1 MGKSKVMVT
10 RIIQKQLL
18 DRVHKGKL
26 LLVTGPR
33 QVGKTTLMRQLVEKQ
48 AEKFLWLNCDNPD
61 DRADLENATVTS
73 LKSLLGAH
81 SLVVLDEAQRVKN
94 IGLTLKMLADNFPNV
109 QVLASGS
116 SALELANE
124 IKEPLT
130 GRKREFHLYPF
141 STQEMINI
149 TSLREE
155 KRLLEQRLIYGFY
168 PEVVNSP
175 SDASAALFEIT
186 GSYLYKDI
194 LTLDQVRKPVI
205 LQKLLL
211 ALALQVGS
219 EVTFNELG
227 NTVGIDK
234 ETAEKYLDLLEKS
247 FIIFKLN
254 SFSRNMRRE
263 IKKGKKI
270 YFWDNGVRN
279 AILNNFNAISLRNDI
294 GGLWEN
300 FIISERM
307 KFLHYQGIRSNV
319 YYWRTTTG
327 KELDWVEE
335 RDGNI
340 HAFEAKWNL
349 KRKAAAPSGFEEAYP
364 ESTFMLVNP
373 ENYLS
378 ILT

>member
-1 MGKSKVMVT
+1 MARIMVT

-81 SLVVLDEAQRVKN
+81 SLVVVDEAQRVKN

-175 SDASAALFEIT
+175 SDASEALFEIT